1 MSDATRIRPRATR
14 ATLCAAIE
22 AAEKMTTAAA
32 LTEDPQLTK
41 LAVQLQ
47 REAWRAL
54 NDHDARAPRS
64 DCDRNGHLMRG
75 AFPAPG
81 VCQICGYKD

>member
-22 AAEKMTTAAA
+22 AAEKMTAAA
-32 LTEDPQLTK
+32 AMTEDAELIK

-47 REAWRAL
+47 KEAWRVLQDWDGPWTRPSLSTNADL
-54 NDHDARAPRS
+54 D
-64 DCDRNGHLMRG
+64 
-75 AFPAPG
+75 
-81 VCQICGYKD
+81 